1 MNRTR
6 LSMILNRTVLAAVA
20 TMAFTGCDYWPPAL
34 QAQIEQLRNEVKQ
47 AVVERATLEEQLN
60 TATKINHEL
69 QAKVDD
75 LTRSNQDMT
84 ARMATL
90 DQALI
95 AERQKMARMIEAAKK
110 GAPTA
115 GVKAK
120 ASPKSATK
128 AAAKKKPT
136 KARAAK
142 TSVAGTGKAHQSN
155 PSTR

>member
-1 MNRTR
+1 MDRTR
-6 LSMILNRTVLAAVA
+6 LGIILNRAVLVAAA
-20 TMAFTGCDYWPPAL
+20 AMALAGCDYWPPAL

-47 AVVERATLEEQLN
+47 AMTDRATLEEQLN

-69 QAKVDD
+69 QAKADE
-75 LTRSNQDMT
+75 LTRSNQALT

-90 DQALI
+90 DQALT

-115 GVKAK
+115 GIKAK
-120 ASPKSATK
+120 ASPKSGTK

-136 KARAAK
+136 KVKAAR
-142 TSVAGTGKAHQSN
+142 TSVAGSGKTHQST
-155 PSTR
+155 PGAR